1 MLATVSK
8 WENSLG
14 IRIPSIILSALN
26 IREGDKL
33 TCDLDADKIILK
45 KAVSTTEMFESFY
58 QKPFSEITV
67 SDLGDGGEIDWGDD
81 VGGECL

>member
-1 MLATVSK
+1 MGKQSRDS
-8 WENSLG
+8 NSVYHPVC
-14 IRIPSIILSALN
+14 IN

-33 TCDLDADKIILK
+33 TCDLDDDKIILK
-45 KAVSTTEMFESFY
+45 KVVSTTEMFESFY

-67 SDLGDGGEIDWGDD
+67 SDFEDGGEIDWGDD